1 MHHALRP
8 VVRRIVIGAATAAL
22 ALPVSSQA
30 QQQIFSEDAIDLIL
44 AAGPTL
50 QAEQLITTVLAA
62 NAINATPRGAG
73 FDGVAALLITK
84 PNGTFICTG
93 SLLGSR
99 RDILTAAHCLSDASG
114 NLTATSVQAI
124 FFPNNS
130 SGSLIATST
139 SFLVRDNYSGSVI
152 NDNDVALV
160 KFEQRIDHPGIET
173 YNVWS
178 DPASVQVLA
187 NFVGF
192 GASGLGSTGVTMA
205 AGTRR
210 SGFNTFDFFN
220 SAGVLISD
228 FDNGLPL
235 NDASCYFAAFLCNT
249 GLGAFEVGTAG
260 GDSGGPAFVEFG
272 GQRYI
277 AGVASFGARIGSP
290 PDVDATLN
298 SSFGEL
304 QGHVFMGIH
313 ASWIDRNVVP
323 EPSSLALLALGL
335 FAFGARGLARSAR
348 R

>member
-1 MHHALRP
+1 MHNEFRP
-8 VVRRIVIGAATAAL
+8 TVRRIMIAAATAAL
-22 ALPVSSQA
+22 VLPISSHA
-30 QQQIFSEDAIDLIL
+30 QQQIFAEDAIDLVL

-50 QAEQLITTVLAA
+50 QAEQLITTVLAS

-114 NLTATSVQAI
+114 NITATSVQAI

-130 SGSLIATST
+130 TGSFVATSN
-139 SFLVRDNYSGSVI
+139 SFLVRDNYSGAVI
-152 NDNDVALV
+152 DDNDIALV
-160 KFEQRIDHPGIET
+160 KFEERISHRGIET

-178 DPASVQVLA
+178 NPSTVQVLA

-192 GASGLGSTGVTMA
+192 GASGLGSTGVTIPP
-205 AGTRR
+205 GTRR
-210 SGFNTFDFFN
+210 TGFNTFDFFN

-249 GLGAFEVGTAG
+249 GLGVAEVGTAG
-260 GDSGGPAFVEFG
+260 GDSGGPAFVELG

-290 PDVDATLN
+290 PDVDGTLN

-304 QGHVFMGIH
+304 SGHVFTGIH
-313 ASWIDRNVVP
+313 ANWISRNVVP
-323 EPSSLALLALGL
+323 EPSSLALLGLGLLALG
-335 FAFGARGLARSAR
+335 ARCRGHLARR
-348 R
+348 